1 MRLEEDALHTVFN
14 TGGLTCLLHTVD
26 GKNYHTASALRHA
39 VLLTGFL
46 LYIFGREFRCMR
58 RHETSVLFAC
68 FGNIYD
74 TMNNE
79 AGEGRVSVSIYM
91 DW

>member
-1 MRLEEDALHTVFN
+1 
-14 TGGLTCLLHTVD
+14 
-26 GKNYHTASALRHA
+26 
-39 VLLTGFL
+39 
-46 LYIFGREFRCMR
+46 MR
-58 RHETSVLFAC
+58 RLETSVLFAC

>member
-1 MRLEEDALHTVFN
+1 MSFAHRGWKELPYSER
-14 TGGLTCLLHTVD
+14 
-26 GKNYHTASALRHA
+26 LRHA

-74 TMNNE
+74 TMNYE